1 MASKLE
7 ILRGLIEPAIEA
19 LGCEL
24 WGIEF
29 NPPGRHYR
37 SVLRVYIDSKSGVGI
52 DDCEKISRQISSVMD
67 VEDPIT
73 GEYTLE
79 VSSPGLDRPLFT
91 LAQYGEYSGHKAKVK
106 LRVPFEGRRNF
117 TGLIKGVEGN
127 DVILIVDEHEYLLPI
142 DGIDKGSII
151 PNFSLGNS
159 RR

>member
-7 ILRGLIEPAIEA
+7 ILKELIEPAIEA

-29 NPPGRHYR
+29 NSPGRHHR
-37 SVLRVYIDSKSGVGI
+37 SVLRVYIDSDSGVGI
-52 DDCEKISRQISSVMD
+52 DDCERVSRQISSVMD
-67 VEDPIT
+67 VEDPIA

-91 LAQYGEYSGHKAKVK
+91 LKQYGEYSGHKAKVK

-117 TGLIKGVEGN
+117 TGMIKGIEGD
-127 DVILIVDEHEYLLPI
+127 DVVLIVDDQEYLLPI
-142 DGIDKGSII
+142 DSIDKGSIV
-151 PNFSLGNS
+151 PNFNVGSAH
-159 RR
+159 